1 MGCLRLL
8 IDYMWSGL
16 LKVITAS
23 PLTRTALVINEKHDC
38 KAPESNLIKQQDF
51 HKMSLKSIGQYGNHL
66 RRCKYDKLW
75 FSSRRQWVHVSV
87 PIMDST
93 GFIILCSSNH
103 CCQELL
109 PSHSEFRGFTQISRA
124 KLGLRHPSP
133 KTHSDLCSS
142 VQGSPGDLGSEV
154 TCLQK
159 PWLWS
164 RRLSVKLENGIIF
177 IFYPCFPVGEHS
189 HLCFKLF
196 CPWGKTNTNLS
207 GTLPFA
213 FSIFFFS
220 IFTTLPFAS

>member
-1 MGCLRLL
+1 MINCDSAQGGSGCTSLYLL
-8 IDYMWSGL
+8 WTQQALSSCVPPTTVVKSYFL
-16 LKVITAS
+16 LTQNS
-23 PLTRTALVINEKHDC
+23 ED
-38 KAPESNLIKQQDF
+38 S
-51 HKMSLKSIGQYGNHL
+51 HKYLGQN
-66 RRCKYDKLW
+66 
-75 FSSRRQWVHVSV
+75 
-87 PIMDST
+87 
-93 GFIILCSSNH
+93 
-103 CCQELL
+103 
-109 PSHSEFRGFTQISRA
+109 
-124 KLGLRHPSP
+124 LGLRHPSP

-159 PWLWS
+159 PWLWT

-213 FSIFFFS
+213 FSIFFFHFHYTS
-220 IFTTLPFAS
+220 FCFIKPRTLCKREETYWKRRQRKT